1 MSRSGGNPTARGS
14 YSRSD
19 EAPRCVNAGTL
30 HTAGHQHIPLKSAED
45 WKQPSHLHSSGSIG
59 AMHFS
64 CRTTVQSMHPM
75 RQCSFL
81 SSQTPGSW
89 HSSQVMP
96 YERTS
101 RVTLPF
107 RACMGQ
113 AFITIPCRNACSV
126 SSLIFAWTVVKS
138 SEVRDSA
145 DSSSKAAAGEG
156 LMESGERRGD
166 ESGVIAPTDSRR
178 LRFREAGG
186 LTAEMPFRQAPPALP
201 GAKIRVFVLTTA
213 ASGAAATG
221 AGAGAATGA
230 ATTDA
235 AAGVAMAALSL
246 GAVVAS
252 ALSAPRTVCKL
263 PLLLHCLHPC

>member
-1 MSRSGGNPTARGS
+1 
-14 YSRSD
+14 
-19 EAPRCVNAGTL
+19 
-30 HTAGHQHIPLKSAED
+30 
-45 WKQPSHLHSSGSIG
+45 
-59 AMHFS
+59 MHFS

-213 ASGAAATG
+213 ASGAAATRRRG
-221 AGAGAATGA
+221 GCSNGRGDDGCSGGGGHGGVVT
-230 ATTDA
+230 A
-235 AAGVAMAALSL
+235 AAS